1 MSGSGVAGVEKTVTD
16 LVGVLTASIGLLGL
30 CQALLGIKFFQTS
43 LPLLT
48 GTFLG
53 LLTIG
58 FGVVL
63 TTHGATRALI
73 LLRKTFNDFRS

>member
-1 MSGSGVAGVEKTVTD
+1 MSGSRVAGVEKTVTD

-30 CQALLGIKFFQTS
+30 CQALLGIKFFKSS
-43 LPLLT
+43 LSLVT

-73 LLRKTFNDFRS
+73 QLRKTLNDFRS